1 MLGGVTEIER
11 AILEALTELEQAAGA
26 ARGRQEPG
34 AGRPAILPILERI
47 DGLADRLPPS
57 APGDLRHYLQR
68 KSYEKARLFLLDRDA
83 ENARGQCGH

>member
-1 MLGGVTEIER
+1 MTEIER
-11 AILEALTELEQAAGA
+11 SILETLTELEQAAGA
-26 ARGRQEPG
+26 ARGASSPG
-34 AGRPAILPILERI
+34 ANRPPILPILERI
-47 DGLADRLPPS
+47 DRLAGQLPPS